1 MEARKKRAD
10 GQRRVGPSGEGV
22 APAWPRPH
30 ANAPAVGAVGVG
42 WLGAGWRVMVEGNSE
57 GRMENKGF

>member
-1 MEARKKRAD
+1 
-10 GQRRVGPSGEGV
+10 
-22 APAWPRPH
+22 
-30 ANAPAVGAVGVG
+30 VGAVGVG